1 MARTKSKPI
10 ERQPSS
16 EYTTG
21 QPRTPFKANEDSMAA
36 QQSNGAAAPDGL
48 YNKAVSVLE
57 KKEAGLPQ
65 LVIAVAGIYASL
77 CVLPRVN
84 IK

>member
-16 EYTTG
+16 EYTAG
-21 QPRTPFKANEDSMAA
+21 QSRTPLKAKEDSMA
-36 QQSNGAAAPDGL
+36 QRSNGATDGLHKAAPIQ
-48 YNKAVSVLE
+48 E

-77 CVLPRVN
+77 CVSLYP
-84 IK
+84 